1 MEDCYNNQPG
11 KQRERGFRIRRATAN
26 DIPEIDDLLNQVN
39 LVHHLG
45 RPDLFKRARKYTDA
59 ELEELLQDDSRP
71 VFVAADEKDRVTG
84 YVFCVLEEQPR
95 TTNQNPFTSV
105 YIDDLCVDASARGQ
119 HIGERLFEY
128 VKDYA
133 RKLGCYEITL
143 NVWDGNDARIFY
155 EKMGMRDKKT
165 TMELVL

>member
-1 MEDCYNNQPG
+1 M
-11 KQRERGFRIRRATAN
+11 KIRRAVEKDAEGVLSLLSQVL
-26 DIPEIDDLLNQVN
+26 EIHAAL
-39 LVHHLG
+39 
-45 RPDLFKRARKYTDA
+45 RPDLFISGTTKYTRD
-59 ELEELLQDDSRP
+59 ELLAIFADDSRP

-128 VKDYA
+128 VKEYA

-155 EKMGMRDKKT
+155 EKMGMRVKKT

>member
-1 MEDCYNNQPG
+1 MI
-11 KQRERGFRIRRATAN
+11 IRRAEEKDAEGVLSLLSQVL
-26 DIPEIDDLLNQVN
+26 EIHAAL
-39 LVHHLG
+39 
-45 RPDLFKRARKYTDA
+45 RPDLFISGTTKYTRD
-59 ELEELLQDDSRP
+59 ELLAIFADDSRP

-155 EKMGMRDKKT
+155 EKMGMRVKKT